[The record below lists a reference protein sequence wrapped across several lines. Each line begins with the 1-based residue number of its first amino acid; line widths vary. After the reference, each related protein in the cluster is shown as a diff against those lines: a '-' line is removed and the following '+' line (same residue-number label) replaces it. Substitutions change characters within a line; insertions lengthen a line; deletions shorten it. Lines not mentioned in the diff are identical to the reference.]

1 MAKPAFRADTVIKR
15 DGKDAEGK
23 PKDDYWLNLG
33 VAFAHED
40 GEGYNLLLQA
50 WPIDGKIVLRTY
62 RDDDEEAEPKAKD
75 KGKSN
80 HKK

>member
-1 MAKPAFRADTVIKR
+1 MAKPAFRAYTVIKR
-15 DGKDAEGK
+15 QD
-23 PKDDYWLNLG
+23 KDDYWLNVG

-40 GEGYNLLLQA
+40 NGGFNLLLQA
-50 WPIDGKIVLRTY
+50 LPLDGKVVLRTY
-62 RDDDEEAEPKAKD
+62 TDEEEEVPKAKDKD